1 MIEGRRPLPG
11 PRFYILPHQRAPIF
25 TKESEK
31 NTQLIIKQL
40 ISEVSGGN
48 FPDREAFIGLLAQ
61 LGLVSL
67 WFFLKTILGFAG
79 PYDEINEDLHLEM
92 CNFRQSTM
100 CMRPGARAAI
110 LLPRGFLKSTIM
122 THGGDHWELTRNP
135 DECIAIANKT
145 ATKAAT
151 FRGVIKTSV
160 EKNELYR
167 ACYPYCI
174 PGKDAKRWNESEIVF
189 PGRTKNYT
197 EPSIH
202 AIGVGAASEGLH
214 FTLFN
219 ADDLVGLDD
228 LDVEHMGNLNMMSS
242 LQWFK
247 TNRRALLRSQ
257 RKSRIIFC
265 MTRFS
270 IDDPSASIVEDAKE
284 FFGYVCDDFEE
295 KPTGTW
301 SVYNRLGVE
310 DGIAINPEVL
320 TVEDLSN
327 QMEDDYWGAMTQSM
341 NRPAKTG
348 LVEFSDFKI
357 KPAYLEWNEEHA
369 CYAILKGLEKN
380 FDEDEEQPRA
390 RPLSEFTVI
399 MAVDPASTEKD
410 ITAKT
415 SRTAICIWAVD
426 SNEDVILLWRRVGYF
441 PPVLIDEKGELSG
454 GWFKHI
460 YDGAR
465 KFSGSVS
472 VCVIESQ
479 AMQKVLA
486 PILQRES
493 IFQKFPLYFKPV
505 PAPGDKVAR
514 IRMKLQPLLARGKV
528 YAIIGEDIELKQ
540 EIKVFPQSKWR
551 MDLLDAT
558 EKALSEARAPEEEPD
573 EETRERR
580 DRETVRFVNETTG
593 Y

>member
-1 MIEGRRPLPG
+1 MIEGRKELPG
-11 PRFYILPHQRAPIF
+11 PRFYTLPHEKAPIF
-25 TKESEK
+25 SLESEK
-31 NTQLIIKQL
+31 NIQLIIKQL
-40 ISEVSGGN
+40 SEEVSSGR
-48 FPDREAFIGLLAQ
+48 FSDTETFISMISQ

-67 WFFLKTILGFAG
+67 WFFLKMILGFAG
-79 PYDEINEDLHLEM
+79 PYDEINDELHLEM

-100 CMRPGARAAI
+100 CMRPGARVAA
-110 LLPRGFLKSTIM
+110 LLPRGFLKSTIF

-151 FRGVIKTSV
+151 FRNVIKTSV

-167 ACYPYCI
+167 ACYPWCV
-174 PGKDAKRWNESEIVF
+174 PGRDAKRWNESEIVF
-189 PGRTKNYT
+189 PNRTRNFT
-197 EPSIH
+197 EPSIY

-219 ADDLVGLDD
+219 PDDLVGLDD
-228 LDVEHMGNLNMMSS
+228 LDVEHMGNLNMMAS

-257 RKSRIIFC
+257 KKSRIIFC

-270 IDDPSASIVEDAKE
+270 IDDPSASIVDDAKE
-284 FFGYVCDDFEE
+284 FFGYICDDFEE
-295 KPTGTW
+295 KKNGTW
-301 SVYNRLGVE
+301 TVYNRLGIENGV
-310 DGIAINPEVL
+310 AINPDVL

-357 KPAYLEWNEEHA
+357 KPAFLEWNEEHR
-369 CYAILKGLEKN
+369 CYAILKGKEVN
-380 FDEDEEQPRA
+380 FEDEEEQPKA
-390 RPLSEFTVI
+390 KPLSLFSVI
-399 MAVDPASTEKD
+399 MGVDPASTEKD

-415 SRTAICIWAVD
+415 SRTAISIWAVD

-441 PPVLIDEKGELSG
+441 PPIVVDEKGELTG
-454 GWFKHI
+454 GWFKYI

-472 VCVIESQ
+472 VCAIESQ

-486 PILQRES
+486 PILQRET
-493 IFQKFPLYFKPV
+493 IFQNFPLYFKPV

-514 IRMKLQPLLARGKV
+514 IRMKFQPLLARGKV
-528 YAIIGEDIELKQ
+528 YAVAGEDIELKQ

-551 MDLLDAT
+551 MDLLDSS

-573 EETRERR
+573 EEGREHRE
-580 DRETVRFVNETTG
+580 RETVRSVNETTG